1 MNISL
6 DKKDDLN
13 GVITITLT
21 PEDYQENVDKQL
33 RNYRKNAS
41 LPGFRK
47 GKVPMGM
54 IKKMVGTQVLVE
66 EINKVLSE
74 ALNKYIIENKLD
86 VLGQPLPKENDKPID
101 WDNDKEFTF
110 NYDVAFA
117 PEFSVDVNSK
127 TKFDKYVVKID
138 EKLIDKFVEDAA
150 RRYGKLEDAEKAAE
164 EDMLFGKFE
173 EIDENGNPVEGGIT
187 NESYLVISEVTD
199 KKLQKKLIGAKKGDE
214 IIIDDITTISKN
226 HNDAAG
232 ALGITHDQLH
242 DIKNKFKFTVENVKH
257 LVPHE
262 LNQELFD
269 KIYGEGQVKSVEEF
283 RNRVKEELEK
293 GLQADIDKKLY
304 ADIQNK
310 LLEKLNL
317 PLPDEFLKRW
327 IVATNEKPITKEDLE
342 REYPAYAKNLKW
354 QLIENKI
361 IRDNDIKVTHEE
373 VVDFVKQILK
383 QRYES
388 MGLPVDDEMLNQAAG
403 EVLKNREEL
412 ENIYAKLYDDK
423 LMELFKEKFKINEK
437 EIDYDKF
444 LELAYS
450 GHKH

>member
-6 DKKDDLN
+6 EKKDDLN

-33 RNYRKNAS
+33 RGYRKNAS
-41 LPGFRK
+41 LPGFRE

-66 EINKVLSE
+66 EINKVLSD

-86 VLGQPLPKENDKPID
+86 ILGQPLPKENDKPID
-101 WDNDKEFTF
+101 WNNDKEFTF

-117 PEFSVDVNSK
+117 PEFKVDINGK
-127 TKFDKYVVKID
+127 TNFDKYVVKID
-138 EKLIDKFVEDAA
+138 EKLIDRFVEDAA
-150 RRYGKLEDAEKAAE
+150 RRYGKLEDAEKAVE

-173 EIDENGNPVEGGIT
+173 ELDENGNQIEGGIT
-187 NESYLVISEVTD
+187 NESYIVISEVTD

-214 IIIDDITTISKN
+214 IIIDDITAISKN
-226 HNDAAG
+226 HNDVAG
-232 ALGITHDQLH
+232 ALGITHEQLH
-242 DIKNKFKFTVENVKH
+242 NVKNKFKFTVENVKH

-283 RNRVKEELEK
+283 RNRIKEELEK
-293 GLQADIDKKLY
+293 GLQTDIDKKLY

-310 LLEKLNL
+310 LIEKLSL

-327 IVATNEKPITKEDLE
+327 IVATNEKPISKEDLE
-342 REYPAYAKNLKW
+342 REYPAYAKNLQW

-361 IRDNDIKVTHEE
+361 IKDNDLKVTHE
-373 VVDFVKQILK
+373 
-383 QRYES
+383 
-388 MGLPVDDEMLNQAAG
+388 
-403 EVLKNREEL
+403 
-412 ENIYAKLYDDK
+412 
-423 LMELFKEKFKINEK
+423 
-437 EIDYDKF
+437 
-444 LELAYS
+444 
-450 GHKH
+450 

>member
-6 DKKDDLN
+6 EKKDDLN

-33 RNYRKNAS
+33 RGYRKNAS

-66 EINKVLSE
+66 EINKVLSD

-86 VLGQPLPKENDKPID
+86 ILGQPLPKENDKPID
-101 WDNDKEFTF
+101 WNNDKEFTF

-117 PEFSVDVNSK
+117 PEFKVDINGK
-127 TKFDKYVVKID
+127 TNFDKYVVKID
-138 EKLIDKFVEDAA
+138 EKLIDRFVEDAA
-150 RRYGKLEDAEKAAE
+150 RRYGKLEDAEKAVE

-173 EIDENGNPVEGGIT
+173 ELDENGNQIEGGIT
-187 NESYLVISEVTD
+187 NESYIVISEVTD

-214 IIIDDITTISKN
+214 IIIDDITAISKN
-226 HNDAAG
+226 HNDVAG
-232 ALGITHDQLH
+232 ALGITHEQLH
-242 DIKNKFKFTVENVKH
+242 NVKNKFKFTVENVKH

-283 RNRVKEELEK
+283 RNRIKEELEK
-293 GLQADIDKKLY
+293 GLQTDIDKKLY

-310 LLEKLNL
+310 LIEKLSL

-327 IVATNEKPITKEDLE
+327 IVATNEKPISKEDLE
-342 REYPAYAKNLKW
+342 REYPAYAKNLQW

-361 IRDNDIKVTHEE
+361 IKDNDLKVTHEE

-388 MGLPVDDEMLNQAAG
+388 MGMPVDDEMLNQATG
-403 EVLKNREEL
+403 EVLKNQEEL
-412 ENIYAKLYDDK
+412 QNIYAKLYDDK

-444 LELAYS
+444 LELAY
-450 GHKH
+450 GHQH